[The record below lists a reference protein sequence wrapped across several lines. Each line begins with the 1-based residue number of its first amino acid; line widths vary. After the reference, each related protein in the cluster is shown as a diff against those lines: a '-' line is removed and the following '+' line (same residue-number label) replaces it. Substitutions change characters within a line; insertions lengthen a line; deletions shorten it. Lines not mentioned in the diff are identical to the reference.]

1 MDSCCVLLEPLYNRL
16 KQKILDSDYIQ
27 VDESPI
33 KVLDSDKKGTTHQGY
48 QWVYHDPLTK
58 LVLFNY
64 RKGRGQHGPKELLA
78 DYKGYLQCDGYS
90 VYDKI
95 GEHPDIVLVGC
106 LAHARRKFHEALKND
121 KARAEKALG
130 LFRDIYLEARKIKE
144 QEEDFEKRK
153 KLREQTIKPLLETIR
168 EWITQQQFNVLPKSP
183 IAKAMR
189 YFLNQYSKLL
199 AIFEDGRLE
208 LDNNLVENAIRPLAL
223 GRKFFLFFGSHR
235 AAQNAAMIY
244 SFLGSCKMQ
253 NINPRL
259 WLQHTLEKIPEHNI
273 QKLDQLL
280 PDYQQ
285 NPNT

>member
-1 MDSCCVLLEPLYNRL
+1 LEPLYNAL

-27 VDESPI
+27 ADETPI
-33 KVLDSDKKGTTHQGY
+33 KVLDGDKKGTTHQGY
-48 QWVYHDPLTK
+48 QWVWHDPLTK

-64 RKGRGQHGPKELLA
+64 RKGRGQNGPKEFLSG
-78 DYKGYLQCDGYS
+78 YKGYLQCDGYP

-95 GEHPDIVLVGC
+95 GEHPNITLAGC

-121 KARAEKALG
+121 KARAEKALR
-130 LFRDIYLEARKIKE
+130 LFRDIYLQEREIKE
-144 QEEDFEKRK
+144 QAEDDFEKRK
-153 KLREQTIKPLLETIR
+153 LLREQTIKPLLEKIR
-168 EWITQQQFNVLPKSP
+168 DWITQQQFNVLPKSP
-183 IAKAMR
+183 IGNAMG
-189 YFLNQYSKLL
+189 YFLNQYPKLL
-199 AIFEDGRLE
+199 AIFNDGRIE

-223 GRKFFLFFGSHR
+223 GRKNFLFCGSHR

-253 NINPRL
+253 NVNPRV

-280 PDYQQ
+280 PGYQQ